1 MSRLIGSELPDE
13 LFALMTKKDDR
24 LGKVI
29 VMATVDDNGW
39 AHPAMASY
47 YELVAKDRG
56 HIHLAIGKN
65 STTEKNLKRTGAIT
79 LVVTDHHVNFY
90 LKGQGQP
97 IQEQLADTPFCLFQV
112 NLQTVLEDQ
121 DPAAT
126 IVQGIKYEWDQS
138 RNAALMQKMLDRVY
152 DMLAAEPLV

>member
-1 MSRLIGSELPDE
+1 MSKLVGSELPEE
-13 LFALMTKKDDR
+13 LFALMTRKDGQ

-29 VMATVDDNGW
+29 VMATVDDKGW

-47 YELVAKDRG
+47 FELVAKDRG

-90 LKGQGQP
+90 LKGEGRQ
-97 IQEQLADTPFCLFQV
+97 IQDQLADTPFSLFQV
-112 NLQTVLEDQ
+112 KLHTVLEDQ
-121 DPAAT
+121 DPGAT
-126 IVQGIKYEWDQS
+126 IVQGIQYEWAS
-138 RNAALMQKMLDRVY
+138 H
-152 DMLAAEPLV
+152 